1 MTKRKFYIIKT
12 LVAIGLS
19 VFIYLCIDLYLKDLI
34 TDGRKPS
41 ELELGTLFLSAL
53 VVFTIFIIGM
63 EFLTNYKRPRFPEE
77 IEEEKREEEEE
88 LKKEWESLKETL
100 PLLEITISTNEKI
113 KGKFLE
119 KKEYFED
126 VETENRYYKSQ
137 IIKIEKL
144 SIPKN

>member
-12 LVAIGLS
+12 LVATGLA
-19 VFIYLCIDLYLKDLI
+19 IYIYFCIDAFKKNQITYETSDLEV
-34 TDGRKPS
+34 G
-41 ELELGTLFLSAL
+41 FLSFS
-53 VVFTIFIIGM
+53 VVVAVIIFLIGIK
-63 EFLTNYKRPRFPEE
+63 FLINYQRPKFPEE

-137 IIKIEKL
+137 IIKIEK
-144 SIPKN
+144 I

>member
-12 LVAIGLS
+12 LVAIGLA
-19 VFIYLCIDLYLKDLI
+19 VFIYFCIDLYFKNLI

-41 ELELGTLFLSAL
+41 DLEFGTLFLSAL
-53 VVFTIFIIGM
+53 VVFIIFIIGM

-119 KKEYFED
+119 KREYFED